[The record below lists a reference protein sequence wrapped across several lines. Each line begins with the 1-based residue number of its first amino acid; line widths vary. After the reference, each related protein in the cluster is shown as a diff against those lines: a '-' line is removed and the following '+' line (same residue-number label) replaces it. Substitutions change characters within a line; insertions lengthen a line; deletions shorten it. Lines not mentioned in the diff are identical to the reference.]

1 MKFEPLTMFFWS
13 NLVSAT
19 LKNHFRDKFHVNF
32 LCDFFDKKMAV
43 KLAFFLPKREDFLK
57 MYGPNKR

>member
-13 NLVSAT
+13 NLVSTT
-19 LKNHFRDKFHVNF
+19 LKKHFRDKFHVNF

-43 KLAFFLPKREDFLK
+43 KWAFLGLK
-57 MYGPNKR
+57 EKIF